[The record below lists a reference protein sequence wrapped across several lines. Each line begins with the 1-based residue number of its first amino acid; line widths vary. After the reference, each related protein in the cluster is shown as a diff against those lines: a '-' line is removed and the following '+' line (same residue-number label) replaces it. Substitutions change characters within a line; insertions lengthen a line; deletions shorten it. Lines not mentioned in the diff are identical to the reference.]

1 MDVLENKR
9 LEPQAKTFKDRIT
22 EKIAAFHTKS
32 KKKNE
37 DGGGKSEPN
46 FSLLLPSK

>member
-1 MDVLENKR
+1 MYVLENKR

-37 DGGGKSEPN
+37 DGGGKIWAK
-46 FSLLLPSK
+46 LLATAAE